1 MPFSFVAADR
11 RESRFA
17 RRSSSRAPRAQWRLA
32 SVGLAAALVLA
43 GCGGG
48 GGDDPG
54 TPTPGVEYKR
64 LGLSV
69 NGLATGQS
77 LVVQNQGADDFI
89 ISANGFVE
97 TAKSWPLGSS
107 YAVTVKT
114 QPSGQRCTVARGTGT
129 LATGGASVL
138 IDCATLA
145 GERNTLGGVISGVSA
160 GQTVVL
166 TTGSEDLA
174 LKADGSFAFAGQLA
188 AGAAYAVTVKSRPD
202 GVGCV
207 VRNGAGTVTTNVAD
221 TVAVRCVPEGALAD
235 GLWERDQCDVTPEG
249 IGITDVWRL
258 SSSNATSLSVGSAGI
273 FYRNAQCSGA
283 GEYRQ
288 GPMIGGSTILDM
300 RSATNGEMVAYWG
313 VRNFFASAPP
323 RPLVLVR
330 KANYLCVLD
339 DSASASAYP
348 DVASLAPAVAAAISA
363 RKCYT
368 PR

>member
-1 MPFSFVAADR
+1 MPFSFVAVNR
-11 RESRFA
+11 REPRGA
-17 RRSSSRAPRAQWRLA
+17 RRSFSRAPVAQWHL
-32 SVGLAAALVLA
+32 VFMGLAAALVLA

-48 GGDDPG
+48 GGEDSGPPPG
-54 TPTPGVEYKR
+54 LDYKR

-69 NGLATGQS
+69 NGLVTGQS
-77 LVVQNQGADDFI
+77 LVVQNHGADDFI

-97 TAKSWPLGSS
+97 TAKSRPLGSS

-129 LATGGASVL
+129 LIAGGASVL
-138 IDCATLA
+138 IDCATVA
-145 GERNTLGGVISGVSA
+145 GERNTLGGTISGVTA

-166 TTGSEDLA
+166 TNGSEDLA
-174 LKADGSFAFAGQLA
+174 LKADGSFAFSTQLP
-188 AGAAYAVTVKSRPD
+188 AGAAYAVTVKSRPA

-207 VRNGAGTVTTNVAD
+207 VRNGSGTVATNVAD

-235 GLWERDQCDVTPEG
+235 GLWEREQCDVTSDG
-249 IGITDVWRL
+249 IGITDVWGL
-258 SSSNATSLSVGSAGI
+258 SKSNATSVSVGSAGI
-273 FYRNAQCSGA
+273 FYRDAQCSGA

-288 GPMIGGSTILDM
+288 GPMIGGSTILEM
-300 RSATNGEMVAYWG
+300 RSAANGEMVAYWG
-313 VRNFFASAPP
+313 VRNFFAAAAP
-323 RPLVLVR
+323 RPLVMVR
-330 KANYLCVLD
+330 KSNYLCVID